1 MVIRYSYSH
10 WGGLY
15 HIKYMLKF
23 ERQKTLREH
32 YVAKCGR
39 NKGVHIL
46 LELFIVLW
54 LIVRKKY
61 CLKYYINKKKHV
73 KDATAQLIGT
83 GYLWERIK
91 IYTKYQV
98 SRWRRSVM
106 KMICCG
112 ATEATIMEIRS
123 KKRILKVLRRT
134 SLLFTQ
140 NQHQVSCTLKCHL
153 TRLYSKSVTVG
164 FKFYKLCS

>member
-61 CLKYYINKKKHV
+61 CLKYYINKEKHV

-134 SLLFTQ
+134 
-140 NQHQVSCTLKCHL
+140 
-153 TRLYSKSVTVG
+153 
-164 FKFYKLCS
+164 